1 VSLVELKR
9 YFSFVEAE
17 VARLNLQS
25 YGLHAVV
32 FDAGLNSSE
41 GGGIA
46 TAVRLMVLE
55 DDFEEAASILAA
67 DS

>member
-1 VSLVELKR
+1 MSLVELKR
-9 YFSFVEAE
+9 YFSFMEAE
-17 VARLNLQS
+17 VARLNLES

-46 TAVRLMVLE
+46 TATRLMVLE
-55 DDFEEAASILAA
+55 EDFDEAASILAE
-67 DS
+67 DI